1 MAPMTPHL
9 AEEIWAHQGGT
20 GLIANTPWPMAEAA
34 MMIEDSVTLPIQ
46 INGKRRAEITV
57 SKDLDKVGIETI
69 VLAEAAVI
77 KALDGNSPKKIIV
90 VPGRIVNVVI

>member
-1 MAPMTPHL
+1 MAD
-9 AEEIWAHQGGT
+9 
-20 GLIANTPWPMAEAA
+20 AA
-34 MMIEDSVTLPIQ
+34 MMIEDTITLPIQ